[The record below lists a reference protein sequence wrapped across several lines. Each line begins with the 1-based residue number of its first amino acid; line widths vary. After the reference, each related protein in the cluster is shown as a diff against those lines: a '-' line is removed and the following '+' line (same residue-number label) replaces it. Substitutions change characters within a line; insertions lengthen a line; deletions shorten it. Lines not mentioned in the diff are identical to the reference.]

1 MTKPKVKTER
11 QAAKAR
17 KNAYASDPNIVETYE
32 FLAVEQ
38 ALDRVRL
45 ARKAQMH
52 SFGQGELWDDGTGSA
67 DFAQLYGQQRREN
80 TRARNMG
87 ELTWRHVILA
97 DMFSA
102 LAEGNPDVLRAKVAN
117 LAATAIAWVEALETP
132 GR

>member
-1 MTKPKVKTER
+1 MKPKVKTER
-11 QAAKAR
+11 QAAKDR
-17 KNAYASDPNIVETYE
+17 RRGLSNDPDIVETYE
-32 FLAVEQ
+32 FLAIEQ

-52 SFGQGELWDDGTGSA
+52 HFGQGELWDDGTGSA
-67 DFAQLYGQQRREN
+67 EFAQLYGEQRREN

-87 ELTWRHVILA
+87 QLTWRHVIMA
-97 DMFSA
+97 DVFSA
-102 LAEGNPDVLRAKVAN
+102 LAEPNPDVLRAKVAN